1 MQPEPST
8 VGTDGT
14 VYIWLFV
21 YVYLAQKPDIY
32 RCICSSRH
40 RLGFDA
46 EIQIIFWTL
55 FSNTFITAFHCLF
68 FIHLINH
75 SFVCSFVCAFI
86 HAVICHFVTIWKPE
100 KNFFRSFRFI
110 TAKELNTVM
119 LDLGE
124 ILTEDEV
131 NNYTHST
138 E

>member
-1 MQPEPST
+1 MWGFLFT
-8 VGTDGT
+8 
-14 VYIWLFV
+14 YIWPRNQTFTV
-21 YVYLAQKPDIY
+21 ASTPAVTG
-32 RCICSSRH
+32 SV
-40 RLGFDA
+40 FDA

-55 FSNTFITAFHCLF
+55 YTFITAFHRMF

-100 KNFFRSFRFI
+100 KNFFRSFSFI

-131 NNYTHST
+131 NNYTHCT
-138 E
+138 ELNKSS

>member
-1 MQPEPST
+1 MSGFLFT
-8 VGTDGT
+8 
-14 VYIWLFV
+14 YIWPRNQTFTVASAPAVTGSVLTQRFRLFFGH
-21 YVYLAQKPDIY
+21 
-32 RCICSSRH
+32 CI
-40 RLGFDA
+40 LY
-46 EIQIIFWTL
+46 
-55 FSNTFITAFHCLF
+55 SNTFITAFHRLF

-100 KNFFRSFRFI
+100 KNFFRSFSFI

-131 NNYTHST
+131 NNYTHCS
-138 E
+138 EQNKSS

>member
-1 MQPEPST
+1 MLCNPSLPRLERMERYISGFLFT
-8 VGTDGT
+8 
-14 VYIWLFV
+14 YIWPRNQTFTVASAPAVTGSVLTQRFRLFF
-21 YVYLAQKPDIY
+21 
-32 RCICSSRH
+32 
-40 RLGFDA
+40 G
-46 EIQIIFWTL
+46 
-55 FSNTFITAFHCLF
+55 HCLF

-100 KNFFRSFRFI
+100 KKIFRSFRFI